1 MNTSLVVSRLRG
13 GEGWAL
19 PLDTVPPG
27 GSEINTGPDK
37 KLYK

>member
-13 GEGWAL
+13 GKDGAL